1 VSSLTGE
8 ENLPA
13 AEAGIKPGDKIASID
28 GLHLHSV
35 PALLA
40 YLRYTAGKPA
50 SLVIDRNGAALPI
63 SVTPFLGDGGD
74 GTKYYQLGFHPVQ
87 PPVRVERLPLGKAMV
102 ASWKFNKKNSLL
114 IVEVLKRLFTRQV
127 SVKSLQSPIGIGQD
141 IHEAAQM
148 PGWMPLIQLIS
159 VISLNLGIFNLMP
172 IPILDGGMILFLL
185 IETIMRRD
193 VNQQVK
199 ERIYQ
204 VAFVC
209 ILAFFAFVIFNDL
222 TRLNLFTKLKP

>member
-1 VSSLTGE
+1 MSR
-8 ENLPA
+8 
-13 AEAGIKPGDKIASID
+13 
-28 GLHLHSV
+28 
-35 PALLA
+35 
-40 YLRYTAGKPA
+40 RYTEKEVNAILKDSADHFASFPDGPEKTAQAVALFGK
-50 SLVIDRNGAALPI
+50 SGADL
-63 SVTPFLGDGGD
+63 
-74 GTKYYQLGFHPVQ
+74 
-87 PPVRVERLPLGKAMV
+87 
-102 ASWKFNKKNSLL
+102 
-114 IVEVLKRLFTRQV
+114 
-127 SVKSLQSPIGIGQD
+127 
-141 IHEAAQM
+141 
-148 PGWMPLIQLIS
+148 
-159 VISLNLGIFNLMP
+159 